1 MPNKLNIDDDLFVLE
16 AVKAGK
22 QVKVRNILSNGSY
35 KDKDYRDSAGRTALH
50 WASEYGYLNII
61 NLLLDSS
68 WDVNLQDA
76 KGQTPLHIACDH
88 HNEVVSNC
96 LISAGCDITIR
107 DVTGNTPLHRA
118 VHANLEGIVS
128 RLCDLGADVHA
139 INNNCWT
146 VLHEAIRVG
155 NRYVV
160 RKIITMGA
168 DVNAI
173 TEYRATPFSTA
184 LFYYRIAQR
193 NSYISLESIGKML
206 IDAGCR
212 LSQFDGQWSPLLSTI
227 SICNS
232 YLAALL
238 LYHGC
243 KIETP
248 KSYGR
253 SLLVDAFTRCDT
265 NVVKLLVHCGYHLTF
280 EEVEQCAR
288 RIPTF
293 SRSFRRLAFS
303 GIDTGTNGVKM
314 MVWLQE
320 RATNATSLSD
330 ICRVSIRRS
339 LNAGSGDTS
348 ILKNILKLTLPK
360 CMKEYLAIDEV
371 ENVC

>member
-1 MPNKLNIDDDLFVLE
+1 MD
-16 AVKAGK
+16 
-22 QVKVRNILSNGSY
+22 RT

-193 NSYISLESIGKML
+193 NSYISLESIGK
-206 IDAGCR
+206 I
-212 LSQFDGQWSPLLSTI
+212 
-227 SICNS
+227 

-348 ILKNILKLTLPK
+348 ILKNIHKLTLPR

-371 ENVC
+371 EN